1 MQVFIRIKGS
11 KGNLP
16 KMQLTKK
23 AGSAKNKKPLPY
35 KFNRGT
41 THIFK
46 LQGKDIGEVHSLIIE
61 VCGLQSE
68 WCDIPFAKLYC
79 NDYHI
84 LLSLMGS

>member
-1 MQVFIRIKGS
+1 MCLVVISEIFVQVFIRIKGS
-11 KGNLP
+11 RGNLP

-61 VCGLQSE
+61 VRERLT
-68 WCDIPFAKLYC
+68 
-79 NDYHI
+79 
-84 LLSLMGS
+84 